1 MPRYDF
7 IGRTCNHRFESQSD
21 FTQAQQGAQRPAQI
35 PCEQCGGPADRQ
47 FPRRIQFRM
56 GPDFYE
62 AAYKRGEFDIP
73 L

>member
-7 IGRTCNHRFESQSD
+7 ICQSCNHRFESQSD

-62 AAYKRGEFDIP
+62 AAYKRGEFDTP
-73 L
+73 